1 MNLAEKLLQ
10 ADANKAKEKKKGTY
24 RSSKLGHILGVKS
37 VEIEI
42 TELSGRRISEII
54 GTSVNRKGEVDFTKS
69 YDANLMMCVEGITS
83 PSLRDK
89 DLQAHFGVHNAKDL
103 CEALF
108 DTEVNEIAEAIST
121 LSSLGDQKENEE
133 EIKNS

>member
-1 MNLAEKLLQ
+1 MNLAEKLLH

>member
-10 ADANKAKEKKKGTY
+10 ADANKAKEKKKCTY
-24 RSSKLGHILGVKS
+24 RSCKLGHILGVKS

-54 GTSVNRKGEVDFTKS
+54 GTSVNRNGEVDFTKS

-121 LSSLGDQKENEE
+121 LSSLGDRKENEE